1 MLPILA
7 VQVIDQAEEDSH
19 AAAVIIRTRDPSEAS

>member
-19 AAAVIIRTRDPSEAS
+19 AAAVIIRTRGSL